1 MVRGSDCWP
10 SSGCSSPWKTY
21 SRVLCL
27 LLVVAGGSAWAQEP
41 SFEGMVRLVSLRI
54 YPPVIELDGKG
65 ASQTLT
71 VVATDANGVEWDVTG
86 SSSLRLQNP
95 SLSRVS
101 DDGTLYGLANGETA
115 MVATVGPTSAK
126 ATVIVRNISAGRSL
140 SFVRDVVP
148 VLTRSGCAGSNCHG
162 SVRGK
167 NGFKLSLFGY
177 EPSADYAAITTANEG
192 RRVNFTAPDKS
203 LILQKPTFTI
213 PHGGGVRFKVDSPE
227 YDILHEWLR
236 QEAPYEREVSPKI
249 ASLDAYP
256 DERILVGVGSMQ
268 QLVVTAEFDD
278 GSKEDATGKVQYS
291 SGNDGVV
298 KIGPRGRLIATGPG
312 ETAVM
317 VRMLGKA
324 VAVRVAV
331 VEDPPMKDYPDVPRE
346 NFIDEF
352 VFSKLERLNIIPSPL
367 SSDEE
372 FLRRVYL
379 DTVGLLPTLEE
390 AREFLR
396 SEAPDKRA
404 VLIDELLERD
414 EFNDV
419 WAINFNQVFRI
430 RGGSMAQG
438 IRRGHRW
445 IRQAIASRKPFDQM
459 AREMVTGQGMLYW
472 DGAAKF
478 YAIGSQ
484 NEPPDTHAVNV
495 SQTLLGVRLECAKCH
510 NHPFER
516 WSQDDFWGFTAF
528 FSRIRQKEVYA
539 ANEMSIYLKQE
550 GQVLHPKTDLP
561 VKPKFLDGPVV
572 EEAPDKDVRKELA
585 EWITGPKNP
594 WFAPTAVNRIWKYYM
609 GRGIVEPVDDF
620 RVTNPPAN
628 PELLEALAA
637 HFVEHG
643 FNLRATIRVILNS
656 RTYQLASEANE
667 SNQGDDINH
676 SRYYIKRLGAEQLS
690 DAVSQATGVPAK
702 FPGYPLG
709 VRAMEIPD
717 GSPSYFLKVLGRE
730 ALAEKIQDR
739 DLALDLAQVLHL
751 INGDTLVQK
760 TRSEQG
766 FLHRWL
772 ADEGVTDT
780 ELLDRVYLVSLS
792 RSPRPTESEYVAKL
806 LHETP
811 TDRRGVFEDV
821 YWSIFN
827 SNEFF
832 FNH

>member
-1 MVRGSDCWP
+1 MVRGFGCRHSSDYGSP
-10 SSGCSSPWKTY
+10 RKASSGF
-21 SRVLCL
+21 LCL
-27 LLVVAGGSAWAQEP
+27 LLLVGSATAWAQEP
-41 SFEGMVRLVSLRI
+41 SFEGMAQVVSVRI
-54 YPPVIELDGKG
+54 YPPVVELDGQG

-71 VVATDANGVEWDVTG
+71 VIATDANGVEWDVTG

-95 SLSRVS
+95 RLSGVS
-101 DDGTLYGLANGETA
+101 DDGAIYGLANGETA
-115 MVATVGPTSAK
+115 LDVTVGPASAK
-126 ATVIVRNISAGRSL
+126 AAVIVKNVSVARSL

-177 EPSADYAAITTANEG
+177 EPSADYAAITSVSEG
-192 RRVNFTAPDKS
+192 RRVDFAAPEES
-203 LILQKPTFTI
+203 LILLKPTFTI
-213 PHGGGVRFKVDSPE
+213 PHGGGVRFKVNSPE

-236 QEAPYEREVSPKI
+236 QEAPYEREAPPKI

-256 DERILVGVGSMQ
+256 DERILVGVGSTQ
-268 QLVVTAEFDD
+268 QLVVTAEFED

-291 SGNDGVV
+291 SGNAAVV
-298 KIGPRGRLIATGPG
+298 KVGQRGRLIATGPG

-331 VEDPPMKDYPDVPRE
+331 VEDPPMKDYPDVPRK

-352 VFSKLERLNIIPSPL
+352 VFAKLERLNIIPSPP

-379 DTVGLLPTLEE
+379 DTIGVLPTLEE
-390 AREFLR
+390 ARQFLR
-396 SEAPDKRA
+396 SEVSGKRA
-404 VLIDELLERD
+404 VLIDQLLGRD

-445 IRQAIASRKPFDQM
+445 IRQALASEKPFDQM
-459 AREMVTGQGMLYW
+459 VREMVTGQGMLYW
-472 DGAAKF
+472 DGVAKF
-478 YAIGSQ
+478 YAIGNQ
-484 NEPPDTHAVNV
+484 NEPPDTYAVNV

-550 GQVLHPKTDLP
+550 GQVLHPKTDQP
-561 VKPKFLDGPVV
+561 VKPKFLDGPLV
-572 EEAPDKDVRKELA
+572 EEEPDKDVRKELA
-585 EWITGPKNP
+585 GWITDPKNP
-594 WFAPTAVNRIWKYYM
+594 WFARTAVNRIWKHYM

-628 PELLEALAA
+628 AELLEGLAA

-643 FNLRATIRVILNS
+643 FSLRTTIRAILNS
-656 RTYQLASEANE
+656 RTYQLSSEANQA
-667 SNQGDDINH
+667 NQGDDINH
-676 SRYYIKRLGAEQLS
+676 SRYYVKRLGAEQLS

-717 GSPSYFLKVLGRE
+717 GSPSYFLKVLGRAE
-730 ALAEKIQDR
+730 LAEKIQDR

-751 INGDTLVQK
+751 INGDTLLEK
-760 TRSEQG
+760 TKSEKG
-766 FLHRWL
+766 LLHRWL
-772 ADEGVTDT
+772 ADESVTAS
-780 ELLDRVYLVSLS
+780 ELLDRVYLVTLS

-806 LHETP
+806 LHENP
-811 TDRRGVFEDV
+811 TERTGIFQDV